1 MSLWDPW
8 MTGWGVLGWE
18 LLLVC
23 FWLIGVRASIY
34 LISGDS
40 CARVLD
46 NECFSAVFLDL
57 LLSCVLLCLIWLT
70 NTFVFNSALEFLV
83 SQNDPHI
90 LQPWL
95 VFVGDLLS
103 RWISLVCC
111 LSCSHN
117 VPSWFICE

>member
-1 MSLWDPW
+1 

-46 NECFSAVFLDL
+46 NECFSVVVLDL
-57 LLSCVLLCLIWLT
+57 LLSCVLLWLD
-70 NTFVFNSALEFLV
+70 LV
-83 SQNDPHI
+83 DQH
-90 LQPWL
+90 
-95 VFVGDLLS
+95 F
-103 RWISLVCC
+103 C
-111 LSCSHN
+111 
-117 VPSWFICE
+117 F